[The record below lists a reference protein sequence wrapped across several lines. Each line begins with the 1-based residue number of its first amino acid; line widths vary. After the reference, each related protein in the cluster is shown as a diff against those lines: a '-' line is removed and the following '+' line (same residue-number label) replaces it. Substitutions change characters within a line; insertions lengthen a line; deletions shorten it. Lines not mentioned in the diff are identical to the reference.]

1 MGSGDI
7 SMISKAELLA
17 EYNARLPK
25 TVVPYATWQAVADA
39 YILALQKDILRNM
52 RMAAAK
58 TAAEAEQIV

>member
-25 TVVPYATWQAVADA
+25 TVVPYVSWQAVADA

-52 RMAAAK
+52 RMATARAA
-58 TAAEAEQIV
+58 ADLEQIT